1 MDYYAI
7 ELHAHTN
14 HSDGGF
20 TTEELLGSAQNFGY
34 DILTITDHNTVAPYE
49 EWKNN
54 RHWSGDMLVI
64 PGIEWTTYLGHML
77 VIGSKQMIDWRK
89 ADRDTIDSRI
99 SEIKGSGGIVGIA
112 HPFSIGSPICT
123 GCRWEFQ
130 VKDYDNVDFIELWN
144 RVNPDESFRS
154 RLAYEMWTDLLKKG
168 HRISCSAGRDWRRIE
183 SEMDNTALT
192 YIGLQELTEDGVKES
207 LENGNFYITLGP
219 RLQMQIEQNGR
230 IHHLGQE
237 LQVGVAQLH
246 VSLESILQEK
256 LQNFGFKGERLVV
269 IQNEVVIKEI
279 ELKENQSREVPLT
292 LHPGYVRLELYG
304 EAKGEKDRLLV
315 ISNPFYVV

>member
-1 MDYYAI
+1 MRNGKKIGTGQAD
-7 ELHAHTN
+7 L
-14 HSDGGF
+14 
-20 TTEELLGSAQNFGY
+20 
-34 DILTITDHNTVAPYE
+34 
-49 EWKNN
+49 
-54 RHWSGDMLVI
+54 LVI
-64 PGIEWTTYLGHML
+64 PRIEWTTYFGHML
-77 VIGSKQMIDWRK
+77 VIGSKQMLDWRK
-89 ADRDTIDSRI
+89 TELDTIDSRI
-99 SEIKGSGGIVGIA
+99 SEIKDSGGIIGIA
-112 HPFSIGSPICT
+112 HPFSIGSPIST

-154 RLAYEMWTDLLKKG
+154 RLAYEMWTDLLKNG
-168 HRISCSAGRDWRRIE
+168 YRISCSAGRDWRRIE
-183 SEMDNTALT
+183 SELDNTALT

-237 LQVGVAQLH
+237 LRAGDAQLQ

-256 LQNFGFKGERLVV
+256 LRNFGFKEERLAV
-269 IQNEVVIKEI
+269 IQNEEVIAEI
-279 ELKENQSREVPLT
+279 DLKENQSREVSLT

-304 EAKGEKDRLLV
+304 EANGEKDRLLV
-315 ISNPFYVV
+315 IGNPFYVV

>member
-1 MDYYAI
+1 MRNGKI
-7 ELHAHTN
+7 I
-14 HSDGGF
+14 GIG
-20 TTEELLGSAQNFGY
+20 
-34 DILTITDHNTVAPYE
+34 
-49 EWKNN
+49 
-54 RHWSGDMLVI
+54 RGDMLVI
-64 PGIEWTTYLGHML
+64 PGIEWTTFLGNML

-246 VSLESILQEK
+246 VILESILQEK

>member
-1 MDYYAI
+1 
-7 ELHAHTN
+7 
-14 HSDGGF
+14 
-20 TTEELLGSAQNFGY
+20 
-34 DILTITDHNTVAPYE
+34 
-49 EWKNN
+49 
-54 RHWSGDMLVI
+54 MLVI

-168 HRISCSAGRDWRRIE
+168 QRISCSAGRDWRRIE

-219 RLQMQIEQNGR
+219 RLQMQIEQNER
-230 IHHLGQE
+230 FHHLGQE
-237 LQVGVAQLH
+237 PQTGEARMH

-256 LQNFGFKGERLVV
+256 LRNFGFKGERLVV
-269 IQNEVVIKEI
+269 IQNEKVIKEI

-292 LHPGYVRLELYG
+292 LQPGYVRLELYG

>member
-1 MDYYAI
+1 M
-7 ELHAHTN
+7 
-14 HSDGGF
+14 
-20 TTEELLGSAQNFGY
+20 
-34 DILTITDHNTVAPYE
+34 
-49 EWKNN
+49 
-54 RHWSGDMLVI
+54 
-64 PGIEWTTYLGHML
+64 
-77 VIGSKQMIDWRK
+77 
-89 ADRDTIDSRI
+89 
-99 SEIKGSGGIVGIA
+99 
-112 HPFSIGSPICT
+112 
-123 GCRWEFQ
+123 
-130 VKDYDNVDFIELWN
+130 
-144 RVNPDESFRS
+144 
-154 RLAYEMWTDLLKKG
+154 
-168 HRISCSAGRDWRRIE
+168 
-183 SEMDNTALT
+183 
-192 YIGLQELTEDGVKES
+192 QELTEDGVKES

-315 ISNPFYVV
+315 IGNPFYVV

>member
-1 MDYYAI
+1 MI
-7 ELHAHTN
+7 QMHTR
-14 HSDGGF
+14 
-20 TTEELLGSAQNFGY
+20 TES
-34 DILTITDHNTVAPYE
+34 
-49 EWKNN
+49 
-54 RHWSGDMLVI
+54 
-64 PGIEWTTYLGHML
+64 
-77 VIGSKQMIDWRK
+77 
-89 ADRDTIDSRI
+89 
-99 SEIKGSGGIVGIA
+99 IA

-237 LQVGVAQLH
+237 LQSWRRAAARQSGIDFA
-246 VSLESILQEK
+246 
-256 LQNFGFKGERLVV
+256 GE
-269 IQNEVVIKEI
+269 IA
-279 ELKENQSREVPLT
+279 ELRFQRRT
-292 LHPGYVRLELYG
+292 ARRHP
-304 EAKGEKDRLLV
+304 K
-315 ISNPFYVV
+315 

>member
-1 MDYYAI
+1 MNYYAI

-14 HSDGGF
+14 HSDGSF
-20 TTEELLGSAQNFGY
+20 TTEELLGRARDFGY
-34 DILTITDHNTVAPYE
+34 DVLTITDHNTVAPYE

-54 RHWSGDMLVI
+54 RHWSAEMLVI
-64 PGIEWTTYLGHML
+64 PGIEWTTFLGNML

-168 HRISCSAGRDWRRIE
+168 QRISCSAGRDWRRIE

>member
-1 MDYYAI
+1 MRNGKI
-7 ELHAHTN
+7 I
-14 HSDGGF
+14 GIG
-20 TTEELLGSAQNFGY
+20 
-34 DILTITDHNTVAPYE
+34 
-49 EWKNN
+49 
-54 RHWSGDMLVI
+54 RGDMLVI
-64 PGIEWTTYLGHML
+64 PGIEWTTFLGNML

-219 RLQMQIEQNGR
+219 RLQMQIEQNER
-230 IHHLGQE
+230 FHHLGQE
-237 LQVGVAQLH
+237 LQTGEARMH

-256 LQNFGFKGERLVV
+256 LRNFGFKGERLVV
-269 IQNEVVIKEI
+269 IQNEKVIKEI

-292 LHPGYVRLELYG
+292 LQPGYVRLELYG
-304 EAKGEKDRLLV
+304 EAKGEKSRLLV
-315 ISNPFYVV
+315 IGNPFYVV

>member
-1 MDYYAI
+1 MNYYAI

-14 HSDGGF
+14 NNDGGF
-20 TTEELLGSAQNFGY
+20 TTEELLENAKDFGY

-49 EWKNN
+49 EWEKN
-54 RHWSGDMLVI
+54 RHWSGNLLVI
-64 PGIEWTTYLGHML
+64 PRIEWTTYFGHML
-77 VIGSKQMIDWRK
+77 VIGSKQMLDWRK
-89 ADRDTIDSRI
+89 TELDTIDSRI
-99 SEIKGSGGIVGIA
+99 SEIKDSGGIIGIA
-112 HPFSIGSPICT
+112 HPFSIGSPIST

-154 RLAYEMWTDLLKKG
+154 RLAYEMWTDLLKNG
-168 HRISCSAGRDWRRIE
+168 YRISCSAGRDWRRIE
-183 SEMDNTALT
+183 SELDNTALT

-237 LQVGVAQLH
+237 LRAGDAQLQ

-256 LQNFGFKGERLVV
+256 LRNFGFKGERLAV
-269 IQNEVVIKEI
+269 IQNEEVIAEI
-279 ELKENQSREVPLT
+279 DLKENQSREVSLT

-304 EAKGEKDRLLV
+304 EANGEKDRLLV
-315 ISNPFYVV
+315 IGNPFYVV